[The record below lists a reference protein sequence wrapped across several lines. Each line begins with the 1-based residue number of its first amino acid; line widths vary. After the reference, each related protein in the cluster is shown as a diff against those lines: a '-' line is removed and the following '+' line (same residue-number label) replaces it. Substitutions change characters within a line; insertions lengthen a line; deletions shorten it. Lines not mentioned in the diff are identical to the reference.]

1 MTQPLAIAVVG
12 YGLIGRRHAA
22 IIQQL
27 PELHLC
33 AVVEAASAA
42 RKDAATLGVPVFEDI
57 ETMLAEIEPQGA
69 AVATPTPAHPEQ
81 CLALIA
87 ANIPTLVEK
96 PIAVTSLEAAAI
108 TSAAQQ
114 ADVPLLVGHHR
125 RYNGMVR
132 AAKQV
137 ITSGAIGEL
146 RAVQSTCWFYKPDYY
161 FEVAPWRTKHGA
173 GPISVNLVHDVE
185 QERVTKIDIAD
196 SASADQPYS
205 ELCHGSIR
213 SSEVSG
219 R

>member
-69 AVATPTPAHPEQ
+69 VVATPTPAHPEQ

-137 ITSGAIGEL
+137 SCNRSRQAMMQFRSQSWHYPKNGLIGYGDGL
-146 RAVQSTCWFYKPDYY
+146 
-161 FEVAPWRTKHGA
+161 
-173 GPISVNLVHDVE
+173 
-185 QERVTKIDIAD
+185 
-196 SASADQPYS
+196 
-205 ELCHGSIR
+205 
-213 SSEVSG
+213 
-219 R
+219 

>member
-1 MTQPLAIAVVG
+1 
-12 YGLIGRRHAA
+12 
-22 IIQQL
+22 
-27 PELHLC
+27 
-33 AVVEAASAA
+33 
-42 RKDAATLGVPVFEDI
+42 
-57 ETMLAEIEPQGA
+57 
-69 AVATPTPAHPEQ
+69 
-81 CLALIA
+81 
-87 ANIPTLVEK
+87 
-96 PIAVTSLEAAAI
+96 
-108 TSAAQQ
+108 
-114 ADVPLLVGHHR
+114 
-125 RYNGMVR
+125 MVR

-137 ITSGAIGEL
+137 ITTGAISEL